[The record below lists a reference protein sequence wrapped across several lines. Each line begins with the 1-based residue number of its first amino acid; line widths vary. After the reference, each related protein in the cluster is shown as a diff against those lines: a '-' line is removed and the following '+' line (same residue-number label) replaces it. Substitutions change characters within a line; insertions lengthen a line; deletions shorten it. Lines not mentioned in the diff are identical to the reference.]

1 MEHVN
6 FDGVN
11 AIMVRGEKGPEKG
24 LRRPGRIRVLQ
35 PMHHET

>member
-24 LRRPGRIRVLQ
+24 PFFERTRQNQSV
-35 PMHHET
+35 TANAS